1 MWGMRYFFN
10 ARPLLL
16 WLAGSCLPDG
26 CCRNTGCS
34 SPGPRSVIVTAA
46 NANSTVQL
54 NAGDVLLVQ
63 LDGNP
68 STGYT
73 WERVEPLAGAL
84 QPLGEP
90 EFVPAKNLPGA
101 PGRITLRY
109 LAASGSARLELV
121 YHRPWETDT
130 PPVATFSVVVLV
142 K

>member
-1 MWGMRYFFN
+1 MR
-10 ARPLLL
+10 ARCFCG
-16 WLAGSCLPDG
+16 WLAAACLTAAAG
-26 CCRNTGCS
+26 ILAGCS

-90 EFVPAKNLPGA
+90 EFAPAKNLPGT

>member
-1 MWGMRYFFN
+1 MR
-10 ARPLLL
+10 ARCFCG
-16 WLAGSCLPDG
+16 WLAAACLMAAAGILSGCLARGS
-26 CCRNTGCS
+26 RT
-34 SPGPRSVIVTAA
+34 VIVTAA
-46 NANSTVQL
+46 DANSTVQL

-84 QPLGEP
+84 QPLEEP
-90 EFVPAKNLPGA
+90 EFAPAKNLPGA

-109 LAASGSARLELV
+109 LAASCSARLELV

>member
-1 MWGMRYFFN
+1 M
-10 ARPLLL
+10 
-16 WLAGSCLPDG
+16 
-26 CCRNTGCS
+26 
-34 SPGPRSVIVTAA
+34 
-46 NANSTVQL
+46 QL

-90 EFVPAKNLPGA
+90 EFAPAKNLLGA

-130 PPVATFSVVVLV
+130 PPVAKFSVVVLV

>member
-1 MWGMRYFFN
+1 MR
-10 ARPLLL
+10 ARCLCG
-16 WLAGSCLPDG
+16 WLAAACLTAAAG
-26 CCRNTGCS
+26 ILAGCS

-90 EFVPAKNLPGA
+90 EFAPAKNLPGT